1 MMENEAKRAKV
12 RIIIAFS
19 VLIAALLIIAAALN
33 KQLFLKHRREL

>member
-19 VLIAALLIIAAALN
+19 VLIAALLIIAAA
-33 KQLFLKHRREL
+33 FCVYRFI